1 MAISYFSK
9 KVLIYY
15 QKLTMSSIS
24 IITIFGFV
32 EYPDPYA
39 RLSMELTTSRTRIFP
54 LVIVNTPRA

>member
-1 MAISYFSK
+1 
-9 KVLIYY
+9 
-15 QKLTMSSIS
+15 MSSIS

-54 LVIVNTPRA
+54 LVIVNTPRT